1 MSDINPTIDSLRVH
15 IDRIDT
21 QIHDLLM
28 ERSKLVERIG
38 SLKAEG
44 NLALRPGREADIL
57 RRLSDRHRGSFPKP
71 AIMRIWRE
79 ILGGLTNMQR
89 PMIIAIAQNVAGSA
103 YIELVRDHFGV
114 TPAVR
119 LAATPGQV
127 VKLVADEDTPIGVVP
142 VPGYPPAGNDPWWAA
157 LIPDNAPRIISRL
170 PFYPYERTDPV
181 DGLVLAKRP
190 QDQTGQDRTY
200 VVIET
205 TAPASIDRIRALMTK
220 AEFMPTGQ
228 PQSTRLGDLVGHL
241 IEVEGWVAP
250 TDPRLSALVR
260 DQVTHAVV
268 IGGYPIPLSL

>member
-1 MSDINPTIDSLRVH
+1 MSEINPTIDSLRVH

-28 ERSKLVERIG
+28 ERATLVERIG
-38 SLKAEG
+38 ALKTDG
-44 NLALRPGREADIL
+44 SLALRPGREADIL
-57 RRLSDRHRGSFPKP
+57 RRLWERHHGTFPKA

-79 ILGGLTNMQR
+79 ILGGLTHMQR
-89 PMIIAIAQNVAGSA
+89 PMIIAIAQNVAGPA
-103 YIELVRDHFGV
+103 YVELVRDHFGV
-114 TPAVR
+114 TPTVR
-119 LAATPGQV
+119 LVATPGQV
-127 VKLVADEDTPIGVVP
+127 VKLVAEEDAPIGVVP
-142 VPGYPPAGNDPWWAA
+142 VPGYPPAANDPWWAA
-157 LIPDNAPRIISRL
+157 LIPDTAPRIISRL

-190 QDQTGQDRTY
+190 QDQTGRDRTY

-205 TAPASIDRIRALMTK
+205 TNPASIDRIRALMAK
-220 AEFMPTGQ
+220 ADFVPTGQ
-228 PQSTRLGDLVGHL
+228 SQSTRLGDLVGHL